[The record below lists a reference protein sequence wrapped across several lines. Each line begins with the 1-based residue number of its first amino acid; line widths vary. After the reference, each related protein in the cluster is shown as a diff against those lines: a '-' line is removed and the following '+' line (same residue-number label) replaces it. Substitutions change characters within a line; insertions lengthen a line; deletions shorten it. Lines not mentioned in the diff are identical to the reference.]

1 MQRILLTILM
11 VLGTAFALAQ
21 QEARSYLARRTG
33 QKPRIDG
40 KPFEKVWDS
49 VIAGKDFV
57 ILRPDNG
64 KPEPGNLNTE
74 IKMLYDDDALY
85 VAAYLYDADPDKI
98 SMQFSKRDETIIQS
112 DLFSFWINTY
122 NNQIEQTRFYVT
134 AAGAMADSK
143 AINGDEDFSYNVI
156 FDAKTSINE
165 SGWFVEM
172 VIPYQALRFARND
185 VQQWSFNALRR
196 VNRLNLI
203 TTFNF
208 VNIERGNQAQYDAL
222 LLGIENISP
231 PLRLSLFPYAS
242 VQYQQLDKQS
252 TTKVN
257 AGMDF
262 KVGLSDAFTLDATL
276 IPDFGQVGFDEVEL
290 NLSPFEQV
298 FEERRPFFTEG
309 TELFSKGNI
318 FFSRRIGQVPVRY
331 SEAAGALLSNEV
343 MISNPV
349 QSQLLNAVK
358 LSGRTRKK
366 LGIGI
371 LNAVTASTKATI
383 LDTLTGIQRAFLTS
397 PLVNYNVLVLDQQY
411 GANSSFYFSNAS
423 TFRKGDFSEANVSSI
438 GFSHFDKA
446 NRFNYAGEFNVSS
459 RFLNSGI
466 DFGYSARSRWEKVAQ
481 RWRYGISYHYVSAS
495 YNPNDL
501 GLQFQNNFN
510 ATYLFGS
517 FNQFTPK
524 GWFNNY
530 TVDFS
535 IYHSR
540 TNAPD
545 VHNYTQIGFNP
556 SFQTRGFWQGGFFV
570 TGFTREFDFFESRIA
585 LKPVRYN
592 PRIVYGVYLSSDRR
606 KRFSL
611 YVNVNSEKRLNDT
624 EYRID
629 LRLRPSLRVNSKL
642 FLQIESFLQMRDDR
656 LSFVGIENGSSLLS
670 YRDTRVVE
678 NTFGAS
684 YNFTTKTSVNL
695 RLRNFW
701 SAAIFS
707 KDLRMLMTDGKTVS
721 YAPIQH
727 FSPNTDFNVWNLD
740 CSFEWQ
746 FAPASSL
753 IFLYRNALSNVIT
766 EDRFGFAQ
774 SVERLFE
781 LPLDHTISLR
791 MVYFLDANRV
801 FKLR

>member
-11 VLGTAFALAQ
+11 VLGTAFAFAQ
-21 QEARSYLARRTG
+21 QEARTYLAKRTV

-165 SGWFVEM
+165 TGWFVEM
-172 VIPYQALRFARND
+172 MIPYQALRFARND

-257 AGMDF
+257 LGMDF

-276 IPDFGQVGFDEVEL
+276 IPDFGQVGFDAVEL

-331 SEAAGALLSNEV
+331 KEVDDALLTNEEIV
-343 MISNPV
+343 NNPT

-371 LNAVTASTKATI
+371 LNAITASTKATI
-383 LDTLTGIQRAFLTS
+383 LDSMVHLR
-397 PLVNYNVLVLDQQY
+397 
-411 GANSSFYFSNAS
+411 
-423 TFRKGDFSEANVSSI
+423 
-438 GFSHFDKA
+438 
-446 NRFNYAGEFNVSS
+446 
-459 RFLNSGI
+459 
-466 DFGYSARSRWEKVAQ
+466 SAHRPYKF
-481 RWRYGISYHYVSAS
+481 I
-495 YNPNDL
+495 
-501 GLQFQNNFN
+501 
-510 ATYLFGS
+510 
-517 FNQFTPK
+517 
-524 GWFNNY
+524 
-530 TVDFS
+530 
-535 IYHSR
+535 R
-540 TNAPD
+540 TM
-545 VHNYTQIGFNP
+545 
-556 SFQTRGFWQGGFFV
+556 
-570 TGFTREFDFFESRIA
+570 
-585 LKPVRYN
+585 
-592 PRIVYGVYLSSDRR
+592 
-606 KRFSL
+606 
-611 YVNVNSEKRLNDT
+611 
-624 EYRID
+624 
-629 LRLRPSLRVNSKL
+629 
-642 FLQIESFLQMRDDR
+642 QMR
-656 LSFVGIENGSSLLS
+656 L
-670 YRDTRVVE
+670 
-678 NTFGAS
+678 
-684 YNFTTKTSVNL
+684 
-695 RLRNFW
+695 
-701 SAAIFS
+701 
-707 KDLRMLMTDGKTVS
+707 
-721 YAPIQH
+721 
-727 FSPNTDFNVWNLD
+727 
-740 CSFEWQ
+740 
-746 FAPASSL
+746 
-753 IFLYRNALSNVIT
+753 
-766 EDRFGFAQ
+766 
-774 SVERLFE
+774 
-781 LPLDHTISLR
+781 
-791 MVYFLDANRV
+791 
-801 FKLR
+801 